1 MFAYIGQRSII
12 ITISVALV
20 VLLLSFGQA
29 KLADY
34 LLGPRATQ
42 KTKPAAPPPSA
53 SQTSTAVESND
64 SVASPNPD
72 AITYIN
78 PLSPCPEGQLFC
90 HAQQYG
96 MVLDANCPAFK
107 PIWAYL
113 SQDRGVTWSRVGC
126 YATEIDASK
135 GIDLA
140 TKWGLRNAENLAAS
154 TKTVLPE
161 TTDADP
167 ASDAPTEPH
176 AATIPGHSGNEVNEN
191 SKEEMLKNEG
201 LLNPSEAAR
210 NSKDA
215 LSTAVDAIKSESAKN
230 QEYTVHFKT
239 VFGLIPLEKRTYPNA
254 EMKRKAIELWENG
267 HHILELDGSI
277 NDKYAAKQKE
287 SSPIPGFN

>member
-12 ITISVALV
+12 ITICIALV

-34 LLGPRATQ
+34 LLGPRTTQ
-42 KTKPAAPPPSA
+42 KTKPVAQTPQPTQPS
-53 SQTSTAVESND
+53 TDVESND
-64 SVASPNPD
+64 SVASTNLD
-72 AITYIN
+72 AISYIN
-78 PLSPCPEGQLFC
+78 PVAPCPEGQLSC

-113 SQDRGVTWSRVGC
+113 SQDHGVTWSRVGC

-154 TKTVLPE
+154 AKTVLPE

-167 ASDAPTEPH
+167 TSDAPTEPH
-176 AATIPGHSGNEVNEN
+176 AATIPGHSNEMDEN
-191 SKEEMLKNEG
+191 GKEEMLKNES
-201 LLNPSEAAR
+201 LLNPSEVAR

-215 LSTAVDAIKSESAKN
+215 LSIAIEAIKSESAKN

-239 VFGLIPLEKRTYPNA
+239 MFGLIPLEKRTYPNA